1 MYNINILKNVI
12 NRKAYN
18 LTEML
23 NKIDTLWSEN
33 KISDAERDELI
44 ALARNNATSEHS
56 VDVTAKLVEL
66 EQRIKAL
73 EEGNADTPTA
83 ETIEE
88 YVVGKWYYRGD
99 KVLFNGKEYE
109 CIAPEGAVCTWSPSE
124 YPAYWR
130 QIN

>member
-1 MYNINILKNVI
+1 MYNILKNVI
-12 NRKAYN
+12 NRKAYS

-23 NKIDTLWSEN
+23 TKIDTLWSEN
-33 KISDAERDELI
+33 KITDSERNELI
-44 ALARNNATSEHS
+44 ALARGNATSEHS
-56 VDVTAKLVEL
+56 VDMLAKLVEL

-88 YVVGKWYYRGD
+88 YVAGKWHYRGNKTLFND
-99 KVLFNGKEYE
+99 KVYE
-109 CIAPEGAVCTWSPSE
+109 CTAPEGVVCTWSPVE